1 MTKANEPAAS
11 VRAAGRRGGLR
22 RWALALAALAVWM
35 AWPGAAWARDARS
48 VAGELK
54 VGAGDAWNGWLLLT
68 EPEPAKKRDDDAQTA
83 RGERGRGPT
92 ALLLHVPAEAAPG
105 TIRRVQLLAEPPARV
120 AAGGGRLVMA
130 FESARGAA
138 GATTPVWQMRE
149 VRAERVGQDVEYS
162 QPLALPP
169 LDGIVALE
177 GLAVCGPRV
186 WALGR
191 EAPGEAEAGRAVL
204 RVMSRAGWSAAELP
218 AGVAAGAMLELA
230 DRPVLIE
237 SLVCDGED
245 GAGAATC
252 ARMWRGEVDEAGG
265 PVRWEQVATVR
276 TGVATWAGG
285 QWMVVDGQVVR
296 VAPDAGELSSGEQV
310 WRVNVPTVG
319 GPGVEVRLPSGARER
334 WLVPA
339 GPTLGWYWV
348 TPGPEGRL
356 RALVMSLAGTR
367 VFDGAAITASPL
379 STGDL
384 GAVLLALISLAA
396 GVVAFVFK
404 PRAARAEAVRLPEGW
419 ALAAPWK
426 RVVAALIDLCA
437 ALGLASAL
445 LGVTLGRAMGLGLFE
460 AQGSGLGPFV
470 LTLVLLVVV
479 SALGELTTGR
489 TPGKWMLGLRTVSAD
504 GRGVGAGQAL
514 ARNLVKGFCPPLAVL
529 LMTPAPEG
537 PSGLFG
543 TLVLERVVSP
553 GED

>member
-1 MTKANEPAAS
+1 MTKANEPQWARVVAW
-11 VRAAGRRGGLR
+11 RRGPR
-22 RWALALAALAVWM
+22 RWAAVLAALMVVM
-35 AWPGAAWARDARS
+35 VWPGAAWARDA
-48 VAGELK
+48 GGGLK

-68 EPEPAKKRDDDAQTA
+68 EPEPTKKREDATEPA
-83 RGERGRGPT
+83 GGGAVRGAVRGPT

-105 TIRRVQLLAEPPARV
+105 TVRRVQLLAEPPEHV

-130 FESARGAA
+130 FESARTAA
-138 GATTPVWQMRE
+138 GATEPVWQMRE
-149 VRAERVGQDVEYS
+149 VRAVRVGQEVEY
-162 QPLALPP
+162 PPALALPP
-169 LDGIVALE
+169 LDGIARLD

-191 EAPGEAEAGRAVL
+191 EAGEDGRAVL
-204 RVMSRAGWSAAELP
+204 RVMNRGGWSAVELP
-218 AGVAAGAMLELA
+218 AGVAAGAMLELVSLA
-230 DRPVLIE
+230 DRPLLIE
-237 SLVCDGED
+237 PCVCDGED
-245 GAGAATC
+245 DAGAAPC
-252 ARMWRGEVDEAGG
+252 ARLWRGEVEEASG
-265 PVRWEQVATVR
+265 RALWEHVAV
-276 TGVATWAGG
+276 VPAPAGG
-285 QWMVVDGQVVR
+285 QWIVVDGQVVR
-296 VAPDAGELSSGEQV
+296 VASDAGDLSSGEQV
-310 WRVNVPTVG
+310 WRVGVPTAA

-334 WLVPA
+334 WAVPT

-356 RALVMSLAGTR
+356 RALVMSLSGTR
-367 VFDGAAITASPL
+367 VFDGAALTASPL
-379 STGDL
+379 STGDI

-404 PRAARAEAVRLPEGW
+404 PRAARAEAARLPEGW

-426 RVVAALIDLCA
+426 RVAAGVIDVCA
-437 ALGLASAL
+437 ALGLSSAL

-460 AQGSGLGPFV
+460 SQGVGLGPFV

-514 ARNLVKGFCPPLAVL
+514 ARNLVKAFCPPLAIL
-529 LMTPAPEG
+529 LMTPAPDG

-543 TLVLERVVSP
+543 TLVLERISST
-553 GED
+553 GEG